1 MAVLG
6 LHPQLR
12 GNTLQVF
19 ISWKDY
25 ILEQHLEIV
34 GLLGEGGGGMEK
46 GRGRRGR
53 EKVEREGES
62 GEGVTW

>member
-34 GLLGEGGGGMEK
+34 GLLGEGGGGME
-46 GRGRRGR
+46 GGR
-53 EKVEREGES
+53 EGGKEGR
-62 GEGVTW
+62 